1 MDNENY
7 DIILKIVLIGNS
19 GVGKSNILSRL
30 LENEFIENS
39 NSTIGVD
46 FCVKSLKVEN
56 KIVKTQIWDTAGL
69 EQFRSL
75 MESYYIKASGAF
87 VVYDVTNK
95 DSFDKIDEFIQNFMK
110 RAIKNA
116 HIIIIGN
123 KCDLEDKRQIT
134 KEQGELKA
142 KKYGADFMETSA
154 FSGENIDK
162 AFEKLIK
169 EIYKKMYG
177 KKQKEEVKV
186 KVKEIKNEENK
197 SEGESKSKENKKI
210 KDELEHYKNEYD
222 KLKKEYDKLKDD
234 NEKLN
239 NELIKA
245 KKLISNIDNKSNEN
259 ANLNEIINLKNI
271 ILQKDN
277 EILNLKLKLQ
287 NIDNNN
293 NKKSVNYDDILF
305 VHFISSDQN
314 INCGI
319 KCLKTDTFAE
329 VEEKLYQKYEE
340 YRETNNNFI
349 AKGRIIL
356 RFKKIFENNINDGD
370 KIELLKLE

>member
-1 MDNENY
+1 MDNKNY
-7 DIILKIVLIGNS
+7 DIFLTIALIGNS

-30 LENEFIENS
+30 LKNEFIENS
-39 NSTIGVD
+39 NITISVD

-56 KIVKTQIWDTAGL
+56 KIVKTQIWDTAGV
-69 EQFRSL
+69 EKYRNII
-75 MESYYIKASGAF
+75 EHYYNGASGAF
-87 VVYDVTNK
+87 VVYDITNK
-95 DSFDKIDEFIQNFMK
+95 DSFDKIDEFIQNFIK
-110 RAIKNA
+110 KNIKNA

-177 KKQKEEVKV
+177 KKEEVKV

-271 ILQKDN
+271 IFQKDN

-293 NKKSVNYDDILF
+293 NKSVNYNDILF

-340 YRETNNNFI
+340 YRETNNNFL

-370 KIELLKLE
+370 KIELIKLE

>member
-1 MDNENY
+1 MEFEKY
-7 DIILKIVLIGNS
+7 DYLIKINIIGNS
-19 GVGKSNILSRL
+19 RVGKTSINTRL
-30 LENEFIENS
+30 CQNYFDNDPLPTIAIEF
-39 NSTIGVD
+39 TT
-46 FCVKSLKVEN
+46 KLLKVEN
-56 KIVKTQIWDTAGL
+56 HVFKTIIWDQTGNEKYL
-69 EQFRSL
+69 PTISHHYKN
-75 MESYYIKASGAF
+75 SSGVF
-87 VVYDVTNK
+87 VVYDITNK
-95 DSFDKIDEFIQNFMK
+95 DSFDKIDEWIQNFMK
-110 RAIKNA
+110 SAFKDA

-169 EIYKKMYG
+169 EKYKKMYE
-177 KKQKEEVKV
+177 KKEKEE
-186 KVKEIKNEENK
+186 VKEIKNEENK
-197 SEGESKSKENKKI
+197 SKEESKSKENKKI

-293 NKKSVNYDDILF
+293 NNKSVNYNDILF

>member
-1 MDNENY
+1 MDNEKYN
-7 DIILKIVLIGNS
+7 IILKIVLIGNS
-19 GVGKSNILSRL
+19 GVGESNIFSRL
-30 LENEFIENS
+30 LRDEFIENS
-39 NSTIGVD
+39 NITIGVD

-56 KIVKTQIWDTAGL
+56 KIVKTQIIDTAGV
-69 EQFRSL
+69 EEFRSII
-75 MESYYIKASGAF
+75 ENYYNKASGAF
-87 VVYDVTNK
+87 VVYDITNK

-169 EIYKKMYG
+169 EIYKKMYE
-177 KKQKEEVKV
+177 KKEKEEVKE
-186 KVKEIKNEENK
+186 KEIKNEENK

-259 ANLNEIINLKNI
+259 ANLNEIISLKNI
-271 ILQKDN
+271 IFQKDN

>member
-7 DIILKIVLIGNS
+7 DIVLKIVLIGNS
-19 GVGKSNILSRL
+19 RVGKSNILSRL
-30 LENEFIENS
+30 LKNEFIVNS

-46 FCVKSLKVEN
+46 FYVKSLKVEN
-56 KIVKTQIWDTAGL
+56 KIVKTQIWDTAGV
-69 EQFRSL
+69 EKFRSVI
-75 MESYYIKASGAF
+75 ENYYNKASGAF

-110 RAIKNA
+110 RAIKDA

-177 KKQKEEVKV
+177 KKEKEEIKE
-186 KVKEIKNEENK
+186 KEIKNGENK

-293 NKKSVNYDDILF
+293 NKSVNYNDILF

>member
-1 MDNENY
+1 MDNEKYN
-7 DIILKIVLIGNS
+7 IIPKIVLIGNS
-19 GVGKSNILSRL
+19 RVGKSNIFSRL
-30 LENEFIENS
+30 LKDEFIENS

-95 DSFDKIDEFIQNFMK
+95 DSFDKIDEWIQNFMK
-110 RAIKNA
+110 RAKKNA

-186 KVKEIKNEENK
+186 KEIKNEENK

-222 KLKKEYDKLKDD
+222 KLKKEYDKLKVD

-245 KKLISNIDNKSNEN
+245 KKLISNIDNKSIEN

-293 NKKSVNYDDILF
+293 NKSVNYNDILF